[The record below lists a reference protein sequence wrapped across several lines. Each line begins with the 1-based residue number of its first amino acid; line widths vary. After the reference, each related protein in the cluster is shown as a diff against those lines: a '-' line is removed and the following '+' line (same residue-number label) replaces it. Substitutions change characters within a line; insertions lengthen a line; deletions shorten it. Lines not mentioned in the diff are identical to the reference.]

1 MSQNSSVMQLP
12 QFVPWVLTSDT
23 AQPVE
28 VGMITPPFGL
38 NIFVINAMARNVSMA
53 DTYRGVLPF
62 VASDVVRILI
72 ILFVPWT
79 ALWAPGLWYG

>member
-1 MSQNSSVMQLP
+1 MLSLELGLEEDQLAVW
-12 QFVPWVLTSDT
+12 FGIL
-23 AQPVE
+23 ALMAVE

-38 NIFVINAMARNVSMA
+38 NIFVINAMARDVSMA